1 MEEIYA
7 FDFQTPF
14 GIFYCLYK
22 DDDAHSCS
30 YLGREDNRFQEY
42 KGLLLKKFKGAV
54 LFKKKRSPFI
64 EDQVISYLSGKS
76 KNIDLAFAFLT
87 GTDFQ
92 KSIWLAILDIGYG
105 KVASYKDVA
114 RMVHKPKAYR
124 AVGNALGKNPIIML
138 IPCHRV
144 IQSNGSLG
152 YFSSG
157 VDLKRHL
164 LEMEAKVFS

>member
-1 MEEIYA
+1 MEEIYT
-7 FDFQTPF
+7 FDFQTPA

-22 DDDAHSCS
+22 MDDGHRCA
-30 YLGREDNRFQEY
+30 YLGREANRFQAY
-42 KGLLLKKFKGAV
+42 KGLLLKKYKGSI
-54 LFKKKRSPFI
+54 LFKEKRSQCI
-64 EDQVISYLSGKS
+64 EDQVISYLSGKT
-76 KNIDLAFAFLT
+76 KNIDLAFTFLT

-92 KSIWLAILDIGYG
+92 KSIWHAIIDIGYG

-114 RMVHKPKAYR
+114 RMVNKPKAYR

-157 VDLKRHL
+157 VDLKKHL
-164 LEMEAKVFS
+164 LELEGKSFS